1 MEESGVKWVIERF
14 YRGLR
19 NPLAAKPPTPNLQT
33 SQTFIS
39 RMHYIPNTMVCQT
52 FYAQKNITKKL

>member
-14 YRGLR
+14 YRGRR
-19 NPLAAKPPTPNLQT
+19 NPLAAKPPYPKPSNL
-33 SQTFIS
+33 QTFIS